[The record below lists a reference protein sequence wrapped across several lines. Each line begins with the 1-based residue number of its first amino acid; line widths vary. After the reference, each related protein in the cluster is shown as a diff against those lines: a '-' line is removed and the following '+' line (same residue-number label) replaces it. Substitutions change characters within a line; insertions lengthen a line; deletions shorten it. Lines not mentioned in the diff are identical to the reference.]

1 MPRGANGSNSDDE
14 EIVDNEGLEDEDGSD
29 DELDEGVDGA
39 EDDGGEKDDDASF
52 DEAAFM
58 QKVESRIDRRLN
70 AVLREVRKMQQAQPG
85 QQRQPG
91 RQQQQQQEVSVDV
104 RGAMA
109 AYRDYVGDELRFSG
123 REEREAATRMAKG
136 LIAQRFAD
144 GETDEDEVGS
154 QVAKDVAATINGLR
168 KQADSRVKAALKR
181 QGLLVEQPGQA
192 GVQGK
197 GKVPG
202 VQSELKKGAALAA
215 ARHNRG
221 Q

>member
-1 MPRGANGSNSDDE
+1 MPRNQNDSDS
-14 EIVDNEGLEDEDGSD
+14 EDEDLVEELEEDEATD
-29 DELDEGVDGA
+29 DDQDEDVDGA
-39 EDDGGEKDDDASF
+39 DGDGTDEDDEKSF
-52 DEAAFM
+52 DEDAFM
-58 QKVESRIDRRLN
+58 AKVESRIDRRLN
-70 AVLREVRKMQQAQPG
+70 AVLREVRKMQQGQPQ
-85 QQRQPG
+85 QQRQSG
-91 RQQQQQQEVSVDV
+91 KQQQQPQVSVDA

-144 GETDEDEVGS
+144 GETDEDEIGS

-168 KQADSRVKAALKR
+168 KQADTRVKATLKR

-202 VQSELKKGAALAA
+202 VQSELRKGAALAA